1 MKRAVLFFMMMSVI
15 FSASLF
21 AGGQQEAEADNSVKN
36 ISFSVNVT
44 PILPLE
50 FWSIVADRYMEQN
63 PDVKIELVGQPSSNI
78 QHRDFV
84 KTLLS
89 TGQFPDITVMTSP
102 GDFVSAGALKPLPV
116 WELDYMADT
125 STGKIEGESY
135 VAVYKTQVGGMWYN
149 RTAFQELGLEE
160 PSSYAE
166 LISICET
173 ISKTDYIPITMGLKD
188 GWPQLVLASMIL
200 SADIL
205 AEDPDWGLKR
215 NNNEV
220 SFSDPNVVKAL
231 EKYKTLT
238 TQYANSDMSSV
249 SYSQMLEYFF
259 TGKALMLPMGSWVQ
273 GEEAKLNPDF
283 EVGFF
288 PIPSDSNADSI
299 SVWANEGLSIS
310 AETEHP
316 EVCLDFLR
324 FFMTD
329 QEWYAQFLETEMLF
343 PTTKDAVDYP
353 MSDLRLEVG
362 EKYSILNKVEHWYDM
377 TGDAALL
384 PGLQSFFNKMTSKIA
399 MGADVKAELE
409 LFDREWDLAN
419 AQR

>member
-1 MKRAVLFFMMMSVI
+1 M
-15 FSASLF
+15 
-21 AGGQQEAEADNSVKN
+21 
-36 ISFSVNVT
+36 
-44 PILPLE
+44 E
-50 FWSIVADRYMEQN
+50 FWSIAADRYMAEN
-63 PDVKIELVGQPSSNI
+63 PDVEIELLGQPSSNV

-89 TGQFPDITVMTSP
+89 TGQFPDITVMASP
-102 GDFVSAGALKPLPV
+102 GDFVSAEALLPLPI
-116 WELDYMADT
+116 WELDYLENPG
-125 STGKIEGESY
+125 SGKIKGENY
-135 VAVYKTQVGGMWYN
+135 VAVYKTQVGGIWYN
-149 RTAFQELGLEE
+149 RTVFNELGLSE
-160 PSSYAE
+160 PQSYQE
-166 LISICET
+166 LIDICET
-173 ISKTDYIPITMGLKD
+173 ISSTEYIPITMGLKD

-200 SADIL
+200 SADVL
-205 AEDPDWGLKR
+205 TEDSDWGLKR

-220 SFSDPNVVKAL
+220 SFSDANVVTAM

-238 TQYANSDMSSV
+238 TQYANTDMSSI

-316 EVCLDFLR
+316 EICLDFIE

-329 QEWYAQFLETEMLF
+329 KEWYSQFLETEMLF
-343 PTTKDAVDYP
+343 PTTKEAVEYP

-362 EKYSILNKVEHWYDM
+362 EKYSALNKVEHWYDM

-384 PGLQSFFNKMTSKIA
+384 PGLQSFFNKMTSRIA
-399 MGADVKAELE
+399 MGADVKEELK
-409 LFDREWDLAN
+409 LYDQEWELAN
-419 AQR
+419 AQK